1 MKKIG
6 LIALSAMFLLTQ
18 SCAQYNLD
26 SVLGSTSDSN
36 NESASSSSSSSTIS
50 TLGSILGSILAS
62 DKVELS
68 QLVGTWNYAGP
79 AVGFQSDDV
88 LKKIGGSAA
97 SAAIEKELETYYNK
111 LGLNNLVFTVDQNA
125 NFTMKAKLI
134 TLSGVIS
141 KGENGM
147 FILNLKAFGSINVG
161 TLEVYTTLSGNTL
174 SMTCDAEKVVEL
186 VKKVMTMTNNSTLQG
201 VLSLLEGYDGVTVGF
216 KLKK

>member
-6 LIALSAMFLLTQ
+6 LIALSAMFLLIQ

-26 SVLGSTSDSN
+26 SVLGSTSESN
-36 NESASSSSSSSTIS
+36 NDSSSSSSSTIS
-50 TLGSILGSILAS
+50 TLGNILGNIFAS

-68 QLVGTWNYAGP
+68 QLVGTWNYSGP
-79 AVGFQSDDV
+79 AIGFQSDDV

-111 LGLNNLVFTVDQNA
+111 LGLNNLVLTIENNA
-125 NFTMKAKLI
+125 NFTMKAKFI
-134 TLSGVIS
+134 TLSGVIN

-147 FILNLKAFGSINVG
+147 FIFNIKAFGSINVG

-174 SMTCDAEKVVEL
+174 SLTCDAEKFVEL
-186 VKKVMTMTNNSTLQG
+186 AKKIMSMTNNSTLQG
-201 VLSLLEGYDGVTVGF
+201 VISLLESYDGVTVGF